1 MNAPQPTS
9 GSALITVVI
18 FGWLAT
24 LVSGLLYFNTY
35 ETTPGPAGSS
45 SSKWPRSTA
54 VRFSPGEI
62 NLLVF
67 AHPRCPCT
75 RASLDELKALLQD
88 CPTRMPTHILFWV
101 PPNASSAWTTSELW
115 KQAGA
120 IANAQVVADEGGEQA
135 RCFGATTSGHLMVF
149 APDGTRIY
157 SGGLTNARG
166 KSGNDSGLTLIRSL
180 IIQQR
185 TLPSETPVFGCPL
198 FNLRSSADNGSELC
212 QKPL

>member
-1 MNAPQPTS
+1 M
-9 GSALITVVI
+9 
-18 FGWLAT
+18 
-24 LVSGLLYFNTY
+24 LVSGLLYFNNY
-35 ETTPGPAGSS
+35 ETTPGSASRSPDE
-45 SSKWPRSTA
+45 WPSASA
-54 VRFSPGEI
+54 VRFSTGEV
-62 NLLVF
+62 NLVAF

-75 RASLDELKALLQD
+75 RASLDELKALLND
-88 CPTRMPTHILFWV
+88 CPAQTSTRILFWV
-101 PPNASSAWTTSELW
+101 PPNASSAWTTSDLW

-120 IANAQVVADEGGEQA
+120 IANARLVADEGGELA

-157 SGGLTNARG
+157 SGGLTNGRG
-166 KSGNDSGLTLIRSL
+166 KSGNYSGLTLIRSL

-198 FNLRSSADNGSELC
+198 FNPRSSSDNGSELC